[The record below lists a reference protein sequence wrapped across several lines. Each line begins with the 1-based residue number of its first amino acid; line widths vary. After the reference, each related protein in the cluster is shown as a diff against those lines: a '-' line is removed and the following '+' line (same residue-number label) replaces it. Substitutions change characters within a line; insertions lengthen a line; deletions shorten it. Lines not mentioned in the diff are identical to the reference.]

1 MYFCQYAENKLND
14 SSSYGVPEDL
24 KEEKERLISYLGRI
38 SDDMEMSK
46 KRLESYR
53 TSLEREQAHNGE
65 TADNLLLYKKI
76 KENTDRLA
84 SLYDE
89 TRTCEKLTGGL
100 TKEHAELSRK
110 VRSFDVLL
118 TEKENIRKSFEEE
131 AASINKE
138 YKLSLIHI

>member
-65 TADNLLLYKKI
+65 TADNLLLYKK
-76 KENTDRLA
+76 
-84 SLYDE
+84 
-89 TRTCEKLTGGL
+89 
-100 TKEHAELSRK
+100 
-110 VRSFDVLL
+110 
-118 TEKENIRKSFEEE
+118 
-131 AASINKE
+131 
-138 YKLSLIHI
+138 